1 MSQNVF
7 SFSNSEIKEIKELID
22 RLKSDKNYQNNVL
35 KMLNTVLGIKVN
47 FNLLIK
53 FLQNHIQKERLRKV

>member
-22 RLKSDKNYQNNVL
+22 RLNSDKNYQNNVL